1 MASDGPMSI
10 DAHID
15 ETLTA
20 APPNA
25 DDAWRER
32 ELAILSELA
41 EAGLEIAQA
50 LKGRIVEAAASAE
63 PDNATACADLTR
75 AFDRASRAV
84 RMAIALRRRLLKDA
98 AAGAP
103 DPRSAA
109 REARTER
116 VGRVRR
122 IVKRITKENFGAG
135 RLYDAL
141 DTPICERLTDPD
153 IMGELTDRPIG
164 AVVAEICEVFGLK
177 PSWLERAQEA
187 WAQAEIAGR
196 PPGSPYAAWPD
207 LPPEE
212 PYIPLKDPEDD
223 DEGDEDCDPDD
234 ENFEDDDPDDPE
246 GEDGRGDPGG
256 SDPRSPT

>member
-1 MASDGPMSI
+1 MASDGDMSTDTVI
-10 DAHID
+10 
-15 ETLTA
+15 TA
-20 APPNA
+20 PAPSA

-50 LKGRIVEAAASAE
+50 LKGRIVEAASAE

-75 AFDRASRAV
+75 AFDRASRAT

-98 AAGAP
+98 AGASG
-103 DPRSAA
+103 PRPAPP
-109 REARTER
+109 EARSER

-122 IVKRITKENFGAG
+122 IVRRITREN
-135 RLYDAL
+135 YDESLLGEAV
-141 DTPICERLTDPD
+141 DRHVCERLTDPD

>member
-1 MASDGPMSI
+1 MASDGDMSI

-20 APPNA
+20 APPSA

-41 EAGLEIAQA
+41 EAGLEIVQA
-50 LKGRIVEAAASAE
+50 LKGRIVEAASAE

-75 AFDRASRAV
+75 AFDRASRAT

-98 AAGAP
+98 AAASAP
-103 DPRSAA
+103 RPAA
-109 REARTER
+109 REARSER

-122 IVKRITKENFGAG
+122 IVRRITREN
-135 RLYDAL
+135 YDESLLGEAV
-141 DTPICERLTDPD
+141 DRHVCERLADPD

-187 WAQAEIAGR
+187 WAQAEIAER
-196 PPGSPYAAWPD
+196 PEGSPYADWPD

-212 PYIPLKDPEDD
+212 PYIPLEDPEDD
-223 DEGDEDCDPDD
+223 DEGDEDWDPDD
-234 ENFEDDDPDDPE
+234 EDFEDDDDPE
-246 GEDGRGDPGG
+246 DPGEEDRHDPGG
-256 SDPRSPT
+256 RAPREGGP